1 LFCFFYSGHHFM
13 KKGFLD
19 ALNEGVLL
27 CDGAM
32 GTMLYARG
40 VFINRCF
47 DELNLSSPELIK
59 EIHREYITSG
69 AEIIETNTFGAN
81 RFKLLP
87 HGLENRTKE
96 INYKGAQLA
105 RKEAG
110 EEVYVAGAMGP
121 IGAAK
126 KPFAEITPSDIKS
139 IFSEQAE
146 ALIAGGVDLIILE
159 TFSLLD
165 ELRIAI
171 EAVREAGQL
180 PVVAQI
186 AFTDSGKTLSG
197 DTPENVI
204 KKVEEWGANVAG
216 TNCSLGPRDMLECIK
231 RMIPHGRNIF
241 LSAQPNA
248 GAPQYVEGRYI
259 YLSSPEYM
267 AEYARRFIQVGVRII
282 GGCCGTTP
290 AHIKAISQAISASR
304 PKKTKIS
311 FITDLQEKIIDAKPT
326 KTEEKSSFAK
336 KLREKFVV
344 SVEIEPPRGFDLDRL
359 FEGMKCL
366 KTYGIDAV
374 NIPDGPRA
382 TARMSPMGL
391 AFLLESRLGVE
402 TILHFCCRDRNLLGL
417 QSDLLA
423 AHANGLKNLLIITGD
438 PPKLGDYPSATAVF
452 DVDSIGLIKLVS
464 HLNRGVDLA
473 GNSIGYP
480 AAFHIGA
487 GVNPGAIN
495 KELELKRYAQK
506 VEAGA
511 EYALTQP
518 VFEARLLEDFLQQT
532 SNQKIPLLVGI
543 LPLLSYKNAEFLHN
557 EVPGMR
563 IPLKIRESL
572 KKASSA
578 DKAKEL
584 GIRIAQEAL
593 LQTRE
598 LKQVKGVY
606 IMPPLGRYELAM
618 KVLECLG

>member
-1 LFCFFYSGHHFM
+1 M
-13 KKGFLD
+13 KKPFLE
-19 ALNEGVLL
+19 ALKEGILI

-32 GTMLYARG
+32 GTMLYSRG
-40 VFINRCF
+40 IFINRCF
-47 DELNLSSPELIK
+47 DELNLSSPELIS

-81 RFKLLP
+81 RLKLLP
-87 HGLENRTKE
+87 HGLENKTKE
-96 INYKGAQLA
+96 INYKAAQLA
-105 RKEAG
+105 RREAG
-110 EEVYVAGAMGP
+110 KEVYVAGSMGP
-121 IGAAK
+121 IGVAK
-126 KPFAEITPSDIKS
+126 KPFAEMTSSDIKS

-146 ALIAGGVDLIILE
+146 ALIEGGVDLIILE
-159 TFSLLD
+159 TFSHLD
-165 ELRIAI
+165 EMGIAI
-171 EAVREAGQL
+171 EAVRQAGQIPL
-180 PVVAQI
+180 VAQMT
-186 AFTDSGKTLSG
+186 FTDSGKTLSG
-197 DTPENVI
+197 DSPENVI
-204 KKVEEWGANVAG
+204 KKLEEWKVDAAG
-216 TNCSLGPRDMLECIK
+216 TNCLLGSRDMLECVK

-267 AEYARRFIQVGVRII
+267 AEYARRFIQVGVNIV

-290 AHIKAISQAISASR
+290 EHIKAISQAIKASR

-311 FITDLQEKIIDAKPT
+311 IIAKLQDKKSDQAPT
-326 KTEEKSSFAK
+326 KTPDKSPFAK

-344 SVEIEPPRGFDLDRL
+344 SVEIEPPRGFNLSRL
-359 FEGMKCL
+359 FDGVRCL
-366 KTYGIDAV
+366 QAYGVDAI

-391 AFLLESRLGVE
+391 AFLLESRLGME

-452 DVDSIGLIKLVS
+452 DVDSIGLVNLVN
-464 HLNRGVDLA
+464 HLNRGVDFV

-480 AAFHIGA
+480 ASFHIGV

-495 KELELKRYAQK
+495 NELEINRYLQK

-518 VFEARLLEDFLQQT
+518 VFEAHLLEDFLKQT
-532 SNQKIPLLVGI
+532 YEHKIPILVGI

-563 IPLKIRESL
+563 IPSKIRASL
-572 KKASSA
+572 KKANSTE
-578 DKAKEL
+578 KAKEL
-584 GIRIAQEAL
+584 GIKIAQEAL
-593 LQTRE
+593 LETRE

-606 IMPPLGRYELAM
+606 IMPPLGRYDLAL
-618 KVLECLG
+618 KVLEWLS

>member
-1 LFCFFYSGHHFM
+1 M
-13 KKGFLD
+13 KKPFLE
-19 ALNEGVLL
+19 ALKEGVLL

-32 GTMLYARG
+32 GTMLYSRG
-40 VFINRCF
+40 IFINRCF
-47 DELNLSSPELIK
+47 DELNLSSPELIS

-81 RFKLLP
+81 RFKLLL
-87 HGLENRTKE
+87 HGLENKTKE
-96 INYKGAQLA
+96 INFKAAQLA

-110 EEVYVAGAMGP
+110 ERIFVAGSIGP
-121 IGAAK
+121 IGRAK
-126 KPFAEITPSDIKS
+126 KPYAEIKASDIKS
-139 IFSEQAE
+139 VFSEQAE
-146 ALIAGGVDLIILE
+146 ALIEGGVDLIILE
-159 TFSLLD
+159 TFSHLD
-165 ELRIAI
+165 EMGIAI
-171 EAVREAGQL
+171 EAVRETRQI
-180 PVVAQI
+180 PIVAQMT
-186 AFTDSGKTLSG
+186 FTDLGKTLSG
-197 DTPENVI
+197 DSPENVI
-204 KKVEEWGANVAG
+204 KKLEEWGADVAG
-216 TNCSLGPRDMLECIK
+216 TNCSLGPRGMLECLK
-231 RMIPHGRNIF
+231 RMIPHGQNIF
-241 LSAQPNA
+241 ISAQPNA

-267 AEYARRFIQVGVRII
+267 AEYARRFIQVGVHIV

-290 AHIKAISQAISASR
+290 EHIKAISQAIRASR

-311 FITDLQEKIIDAKPT
+311 LIAKLQEKKLDQAPT
-326 KTEEKSSFAK
+326 KTQDKSPFAK

-344 SVEIEPPRGFDLDRL
+344 SVEIEPPRGFNLSKL
-359 FEGMKCL
+359 FDGVRCL
-366 KTYGIDAV
+366 KAYGVDAV

-391 AFLLESRLGVE
+391 AFLLESRLGIE

-452 DVDSIGLIKLVS
+452 DVDSIGLVNLVS
-464 HLNRGVDLA
+464 HLNRGVDLV

-480 AAFHIGA
+480 ASFHIGV

-495 KELELKRYAQK
+495 NELEFNRYLQK

-518 VFEARLLEDFLQQT
+518 VFEAHLLEDFLRQT
-532 SNQKIPLLVGI
+532 SDQNIPILVGI

-563 IPLKIRESL
+563 IPSKIRESL
-572 KKASSA
+572 KKANSTE
-578 DKAKEL
+578 KAKEL

-593 LQTRE
+593 LETRE

-606 IMPPLGRYELAM
+606 IMPPLGRYDLAL
-618 KVLECLG
+618 KVLECLS